1 MSDGQMIA
9 VIGGLFSLL
18 VIVVQ
23 GLTMK
28 MVDKGNKEN
37 TRDHG
42 IVQEKLDGLSS
53 SMQETKIDLLGI
65 KVDIKDLDSEVSQL
79 KEELHGHL
87 SDTDSGNSSKAGK
100 PTKKKS
106 RV

>member
-1 MSDGQMIA
+1 MSDGQIIA

-42 IVQEKLDGLSS
+42 IVQQKLDGLSS
-53 SMQETKIDLLGI
+53 SMQETKIDLLEI
-65 KVDIKDLDSEVSQL
+65 KVDINDLDLELSQL
-79 KEELHGHL
+79 KEDLHGHL
-87 SDTDSGNSSKAGK
+87 DETDSSKVKKSA
-100 PTKKKS
+100 KKKS

>member
-9 VIGGLFSLL
+9 VIGGFFSLL

-65 KVDIKDLDSEVSQL
+65 KVDIKELDSEVSQL
-79 KEELHGHL
+79 KEEFHGHL
-87 SDTDSGNSSKAGK
+87 NETGGIKVKKS
-100 PTKKKS
+100 TKKKS
-106 RV
+106 HV

>member
-1 MSDGQMIA
+1 MSDGQTVA
-9 VIGGLFSLL
+9 VITGLFGLL
-18 VIVVQ
+18 VIIVQ

-42 IVQEKLDGLSS
+42 VVQAKLDGLSS
-53 SMQETKIDLLGI
+53 NMQETRIDLLEI
-65 KVDIKDLDSEVSQL
+65 KVDIKDLDTEMGQL
-79 KEELHGHL
+79 KNELHEHIGD
-87 SDTDSGNSSKAGK
+87 SDGSKAEK
-100 PTKKKS
+100 STKKKS